1 MDQLYNGVNMK
12 NLVNTLEQ
20 LKATSKISE
29 KTALLETI
37 QDPTIKRVLNFLG
50 DPNQVVGISTK
61 KLQKNI
67 EPIPH
72 TLSFSELLDY
82 LLAHNTGAENE
93 VGMALYTI
101 NKYDQHTQDVLR
113 QIIGKSWT
121 TTVGAALLNKV
132 FGDNFIDVFS
142 VQLAYPYEK
151 KING

>member
-1 MDQLYNGVNMK
+1 MK

-67 EPIPH
+67 ESVPH

-82 LLAHNTGAENE
+82 LLVHNTGTE
-93 VGMALYTI
+93 LSLI
-101 NKYDQHTQDVLR
+101 H
-113 QIIGKSWT
+113 I
-121 TTVGAALLNKV
+121 
-132 FGDNFIDVFS
+132 
-142 VQLAYPYEK
+142 
-151 KING
+151 

>member
-12 NLVNTLEQ
+12 NLVNTLEN

-67 EPIPH
+67 EPISH
-72 TLSFSELLDY
+72 TLSFSELL
-82 LLAHNTGAENE
+82 N
-93 VGMALYTI
+93 
-101 NKYDQHTQDVLR
+101 
-113 QIIGKSWT
+113 
-121 TTVGAALLNKV
+121 
-132 FGDNFIDVFS
+132 
-142 VQLAYPYEK
+142 
-151 KING
+151 